1 MAKNELGV
9 EAPIVF
15 PDSHEL
21 GDTRLD
27 PRENVAKLKE
37 KIRKQRQPHILPEQ
51 PYLLMQAAIGKPMG
65 WREFVLK
72 LKQLNPALI
81 IMDGGYP
88 NSIQLRIPD
97 PRNLDPKDRGT
108 TYVGGFKKKVLS
120 EFDTATTD
128 QWGVADK
135 FERGWRTVVLNL
147 IQYGYATKKD
157 ADRIFGEASGNQRS
171 DLWAKKIQTKE
182 LNLKP

>member
-1 MAKNELGV
+1 MKNALGV
-9 EAPIVF
+9 EAPVVF
-15 PDSHEL
+15 PDRWEL

-27 PRENVAKLKE
+27 PKENIAKLKE
-37 KIRKQRQPHILPEQ
+37 KITAQRKKHILPEQ

-65 WREFVLK
+65 WNEFVLK
-72 LKQLNPALI
+72 LKRLNPNLI

-97 PRNLDPKDRGT
+97 PSNTDPKDRGT
-108 TYVGGFKKKVLS
+108 TYVGGFKKQVLS

-128 QWGVADK
+128 QWGVAEK

-147 IQYGYATKKD
+147 IEWGYATKKD
-157 ADRIFGEASGNQRS
+157 ADRIFGEASGHQRS
-171 DLWAKKIQTKE
+171 DLWAKKLQVKE
-182 LNLKP
+182 KQ